1 MPHDPRIDLRRTLRP
16 LHGRFLDD
24 GWWLTARTSDGPAT
38 LRISRRGS
46 DVLGDAWGEGAE
58 TILNRLPAI
67 VGHHDPAD
75 FHTEH
80 PLISELHRRHA
91 GIRFG
96 ATGDLMTP
104 LIGSIVA
111 QKVTGTEAARA
122 WSGLSRAFSEP
133 APGPDR
139 GMRLPPDPER
149 MATAPYWEF
158 HELHLE
164 KRRADVIRRVS
175 REASRI
181 QRLADVAAAE
191 AAEWLMRM
199 NGIGPWTVAGTLE
212 VSHGDPDQVAVGDYH
227 LKNIIVY
234 HLTGRARGTDEEM
247 MELLEEF
254 RPNRGRVVRLLL
266 TLGPAPKFGPRSTP
280 RNITRL

>member
-80 PLISELHRRHA
+80 PLISALGRRPA
-91 GIRFG
+91 GSRLG
-96 ATGDLMTP
+96 PTDALM
-104 LIGSIVA
+104 
-111 QKVTGTEAARA
+111 TGTEAARA